1 MQLDMKYYIETYGC
15 SLNDADS
22 DIIAGVL
29 NSVGAQQ
36 VFNQED
42 AEVIVVNTCGVK
54 EPTEDRV
61 IHRLKELS
69 QINKPVIVAGCLPR
83 ISLKRIKRAIPNFA
97 AIHTPQS
104 IHSLP
109 SSLRAIMNDERGIVK
124 LDSFE
129 DAPKIDSLRLPPD
142 SVICT
147 VPICEGCLGSC
158 AYCAVKFARGNVR
171 SYSID
176 RIVKLVLECIKSGYR
191 EIRLTSQDSGVYG
204 HDRGTNLLQLL
215 QKLDTLAG
223 NHRFRL
229 GMFNPNLVSPFLD
242 DMVHVMSSEHYF
254 NFFHMPLQSGSNEIL
269 ARMNRRYTVEEWG
282 NAVERIREEIPRATI
297 ATDVIAGFPG
307 ETENDFHETVTALK
321 QYRPALVNIS
331 KYGDRPDTEASKSS
345 QKVDTQVKK
354 QRSRKLTNLVTKLNL
369 ANHRAWVDWTG
380 PVVVTRYGS
389 KSGLMG
395 RNPSYVPVI
404 LHDEDIA
411 IGETVT
417 AKITKAHRTYL
428 SGEVITSA
436 QY

>member
-1 MQLDMKYYIETYGC
+1 MQLDVKYYIETYGC

-22 DIIAGVL
+22 DVIAGVL
-29 NSVGAQQ
+29 NSMGAQQ

-42 AEVIVVNTCGVK
+42 AEVIIVNTCGVK
-54 EPTEDRV
+54 EPTEDRI

-69 QINKPVIVAGCLPR
+69 QIGTPVIATGCLPK

-104 IHSLP
+104 IHSIP
-109 SSLRAIMNDERGIVK
+109 FSLRAIMDGKRGIVK
-124 LDSFE
+124 LGSSKDT
-129 DAPKIDSLRLPPD
+129 PKIDSLCLPPN

-147 VPICEGCLGSC
+147 IPICEGCLGNC
-158 AYCAVKFARGNVR
+158 AYCAVKFARGHVR
-171 SYSID
+171 SYSIEK
-176 RIVKLVLECIKSGYR
+176 IVKLAQKCIKRGYC

-215 QKLDTLAG
+215 QKLDTLSG

-229 GMFNPNLVSPFLD
+229 GMFNPNLVSLFLD
-242 DMVHVMSSEHYF
+242 DMTRVMASDHYF
-254 NFFHMPLQSGSNEIL
+254 NFFHMPLQSGSNEVL

-282 NAVERIREEIPRATI
+282 NAVERIRKQIPLATI

-307 ETENDFHETVTALK
+307 ETDNDFHDTLAALK

-331 KYGDRPDTEASKSS
+331 KYGDRPNTKASMSD

-354 QRSRKLTNLVTKLNL
+354 QRSRKLTNLVARLNL

-380 PVVVTRYGS
+380 PVIVTQYGS
-389 KSGLMG
+389 KGGLMG

-404 LHDEDIA
+404 LHNENID
-411 IGETVT
+411 IGETVKV
-417 AKITKAHRTYL
+417 KITKAHRTYL
-428 SGEVITSA
+428 SGNVITSD